1 LLDPHAANVRTAID
15 SSANNRFD
23 IYILLELFPLQHV
36 RCFRSS
42 HLSFAVVNA
51 SGQKARFHAAIG
63 LGLTAIGDTMSGS
76 RNRVKRSVSGFQGL
90 TSPNCPR
97 AVDRFWDE
105 VNRYFQEGF
114 IAPERA

>member
-1 LLDPHAANVRTAID
+1 MTKASGAWVALLDPHAANVRTAID

-51 SGQKARFHAAIG
+51 SGQKARFHAEKSVQ
-63 LGLTAIGDTMSGS
+63 SGQ
-76 RNRVKRSVSGFQGL
+76 V
-90 TSPNCPR
+90 
-97 AVDRFWDE
+97 A
-105 VNRYFQEGF
+105 
-114 IAPERA
+114 